1 MVEGSEAV
9 KTPANKVVVRVIE
22 DEMKKSYLDYSMS
35 VIVGRAL
42 PDVRDG
48 LKPVHRRVLFG
59 MYEMGM
65 LHNKPFKKCARIVGD
80 VMGKYHPHG
89 DAAIYDTLVRMAQDF
104 SLRYILVDG
113 QGNFGCFTKDTKV
126 RLADGRELSFGD
138 LVKEHT
144 LGKQNFT
151 FTVNEKGNITIAEI
165 KNPRLTKRGA
175 ALTKVVLDNGQEIK
189 CTPNHRFMR
198 LDGSYLEAQHLVP
211 GISLMPGY
219 FRFCSKEE
227 NPHTPDYELV
237 FQPQSEKW
245 GYCHQLADDW
255 NLKQGIYSRSAGRV
269 RHHADFNKRNN
280 NPINIQRMQW
290 GAHLK
295 LHSQHAAKLH
305 LSEEYRKKI
314 AAGRTRY
321 WSAPEARDAS
331 AKRLSERNLR
341 NWQNPEY
348 REHMRKVL
356 SDVNK
361 EYIKKHPEVRKE
373 FSRRA
378 SETLKRL
385 WKEPAYKKLFH
396 EKIAAANKKRLT
408 NNTGKAKFL
417 RICHE
422 TLAEYCALNETAY
435 EATRQ
440 AKFGIGFTTWKK
452 GFNKYF
458 AGDTGVLYAEMCHNH
473 KVVCVEKLTERAD
486 VYDITIE
493 GSHNFLLAS
502 GVFVHNSVDGDNAAA
517 MRYTEARL
525 KKIAEEILQDI
536 DKETVDFVPN
546 YDNSLKEP
554 SVLPSK
560 VPNLLVNG
568 SAGIAVGMATNIPPH
583 NLKEV
588 CGAVVHFIDHPTCTV
603 QDLMINIPAPD
614 FPTGG
619 IIMGTSGI
627 RDAYST
633 GRGKIIIRA
642 RTSIEDFKNRQ
653 RIIVSEIPYQVNK
666 ALLIEEIA
674 ERVKDKKIQG
684 ISDLRDESDREG
696 MRIVIELKTGANS
709 DVVLNQLFQHSRL
722 QTTFGIIMLALSDNE
737 PMVLP
742 LKSLIEKFVLHRQEV
757 VRKRTAFDL
766 KEAEQ
771 KAHILEGLI
780 VALNNI
786 DPIIAFLKKS
796 KDAATAKAGLVADY
810 KLTEI
815 QAQAILEMRLSRL
828 TSLEQNKIKE
838 DHAGLLKLIIEL
850 KSILADAQK
859 ILNIIKD
866 EMLELVKNYGD
877 ERRTQVIQTEASAIE
892 EEHLIKP
899 EDMVVTMT
907 HAGYVKRL
915 TVDTYQAQ
923 RRGGKGVIAA
933 ETKEEDFVEDLFIA
947 NTHDSLLLF
956 TNLGKVHWLKVYQ
969 IPEAGRYAKGTA
981 IVNLLELAQGEKVA
995 TSIPVKEFK
1004 EDQYLFLVTKQGTVK
1019 KTPLSEFSNPRKGGI
1034 IAVTLTE
1041 GDELMAV
1048 DLTDS
1053 KQDIIIATNDGN
1065 AIRFNESDVR
1075 PMGRT
1080 AQGVIGI
1087 RLREKDEVIGAV
1099 LAQKDKTLLTVT
1111 ELGYGKRS
1119 AFEEYSTIRRGGVGV
1134 INIKVTDKNGKA
1146 VAIKTVKDDDQLLL
1160 ITQSGIA
1167 IRVPANQISVI
1178 GRNTQ
1183 GVRIIKLDEGDK
1195 VTSVAV
1201 VQEKENGNGVAPQ

>member
-1 MVEGSEAV
+1 MAEASEPI
-9 KTPANKVVVRVIE
+9 KTPANRIVVRVIE

-113 QGNFGCFTKDTKV
+113 QGNFG
-126 RLADGRELSFGD
+126 
-138 LVKEHT
+138 
-144 LGKQNFT
+144 
-151 FTVNEKGNITIAEI
+151 
-165 KNPRLTKRGA
+165 
-175 ALTKVVLDNGQEIK
+175 
-189 CTPNHRFMR
+189 
-198 LDGSYLEAQHLVP
+198 
-211 GISLMPGY
+211 
-219 FRFCSKEE
+219 
-227 NPHTPDYELV
+227 
-237 FQPQSEKW
+237 
-245 GYCHQLADDW
+245 
-255 NLKQGIYSRSAGRV
+255 
-269 RHHADFNKRNN
+269 
-280 NPINIQRMQW
+280 
-290 GAHLK
+290 
-295 LHSQHAAKLH
+295 
-305 LSEEYRKKI
+305 
-314 AAGRTRY
+314 
-321 WSAPEARDAS
+321 
-331 AKRLSERNLR
+331 
-341 NWQNPEY
+341 
-348 REHMRKVL
+348 
-356 SDVNK
+356 
-361 EYIKKHPEVRKE
+361 
-373 FSRRA
+373 
-378 SETLKRL
+378 
-385 WKEPAYKKLFH
+385 
-396 EKIAAANKKRLT
+396 
-408 NNTGKAKFL
+408 
-417 RICHE
+417 
-422 TLAEYCALNETAY
+422 
-435 EATRQ
+435 
-440 AKFGIGFTTWKK
+440 
-452 GFNKYF
+452 
-458 AGDTGVLYAEMCHNH
+458 
-473 KVVCVEKLTERAD
+473 
-486 VYDITIE
+486 
-493 GSHNFLLAS
+493 
-502 GVFVHNSVDGDNAAA
+502 SVDGDNAAA

-546 YDNSLKEP
+546 YDGSLKEP

-588 CGAVVHFIDHPTCTV
+588 CGAVAHFIDHPACTV

-674 ERVKDKKIQG
+674 ELVKDKKIQG

-722 QTTFGIIMLALSDNE
+722 QTTFGIIMLALDGNE
-737 PMVLP
+737 PLIMP
-742 LKSLIEKFVLHRQEV
+742 LKTLIEKFVLYRQEV
-757 VRKRTAFDL
+757 VRRRTAFEL

-796 KDAATAKAGLVADY
+796 KDSAAAKAGLMADY
-810 KLTEI
+810 KLTEV

-838 DHAGLLKLIIEL
+838 EHAGLLKLIIEL

-859 ILNIIKD
+859 ILNIIKE
-866 EMLELVKNYGD
+866 EMLELAKGYGD
-877 ERRTQVIQTEASAIE
+877 DRRTQVIQTEASAIE

-899 EDMVVTMT
+899 EDMVVTVT

-923 RRGGKGVIAA
+923 RRGGKGIVAA

-947 NTHDSLLLF
+947 NTHDYLLIF

-981 IVNLLELAQGEKVA
+981 VVNLLQLEQGEKIA
-995 TSIPVKEFK
+995 TCIPVKEFK

-1019 KTPLSEFSNPRKGGI
+1019 KTPLSEFANPRKGGI
-1034 IAVTLTE
+1034 ISVTLTQ

-1048 DLTDS
+1048 ELTDG
-1053 KQDIIIATNDGN
+1053 KQDIIIATNEGN
-1065 AIRFNESDVR
+1065 AIRFNEGDVR

-1183 GVRIIKLDEGDK
+1183 GVRIIKLEENDK

-1201 VQEKENGNGVAPQ
+1201 VQEKENGNGAQ